1 MTNGIFCTINI
12 CAMNTI
18 KIIPIFDQSAPKVWN
33 DFLQIRASAM
43 RYIYDYK
50 MSSSEYMLAFDE
62 MRNMWHRRR
71 LNFAFGAYQDDR
83 MIGFIQGYGSSQTAI
98 IENLYLHPDF
108 MGQGIGWDLLSRVER
123 AVTFS
128 AKWVELVALVR
139 AQPFYERHW
148 YIPISRGSNRYTKKL
163 PDKVSGACVLPVFRL
178 TDAVARACNDIANKN
193 GNAAISPKLINQE
206 HVPMFVY
213 LDGMSNVRGYVIG
226 GADKNNSD
234 IVRMELTPNYMTQY
248 ISNKL
253 MNEFAALNSIQKTR

>member
-1 MTNGIFCTINI
+1 
-12 CAMNTI
+12 MNTI

-193 GNAAISPKLINQE
+193 GNAAISP
-206 HVPMFVY
+206 
-213 LDGMSNVRGYVIG
+213 
-226 GADKNNSD
+226 
-234 IVRMELTPNYMTQY
+234 
-248 ISNKL
+248 
-253 MNEFAALNSIQKTR
+253 